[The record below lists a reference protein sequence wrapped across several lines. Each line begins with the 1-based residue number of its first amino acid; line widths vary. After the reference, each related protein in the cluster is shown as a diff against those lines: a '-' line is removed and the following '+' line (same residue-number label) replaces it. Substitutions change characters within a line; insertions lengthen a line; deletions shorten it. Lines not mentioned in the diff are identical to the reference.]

1 MVTPQRFVLHP
12 QLQQDTIALGRMDLC
27 QVLLMNDSQFPWL
40 ILVPEIADIR
50 ELFQL
55 NQQQRQLF
63 MEESCHLAETISVIY
78 QADKIN
84 IGAIGNMVPQL
95 HIHHIVRFRN
105 DKLWPAPI
113 WGKLPAVPYTDQQL
127 AEQTALLKQQL
138 SLNPLVL
145 GD

>member
-12 QLQQDTIALGRMDLC
+12 QLQQDTIVLGRLDLC

-63 MEESCHLAETISVIY
+63 IIESCHLAETISVIY
-78 QADKIN
+78 HADKIN

-95 HIHHIVRFRN
+95 NIHHIVRFRN

-113 WGKLPAVPYTDQQL
+113 WGKLPTVPYTEQQL

-138 SLNPLVL
+138 SLNQLAL